1 MPQPSPPALSPAS
14 GAPATTGAGSSA
26 AIDADNAAGALW
38 MGLSVA
44 AATAMTLAV
53 KELSG
58 DLDSRMIVFLRSA
71 GIMLLV
77 APLLAWPAF
86 RARLRFSQPRL
97 HLQRGALIAVSTQ
110 LGFYGLSNL
119 PVSTATV
126 LNFTAPIFATLLAA
140 PINGEKVGPRRWAAV
155 GIGFVGALIILRPGI
170 EGFHPA
176 MLASIASSLLFA
188 LALVLSRGVA
198 TADGPL
204 SSFLSSIAMTGLLAL
219 PLAIP
224 AWGYPQG
231 AANWLVLLAL
241 VAASSSR
248 SIGDLQAY
256 RLGEAAPMGVLSYSR
271 LIFIGAAA
279 YVLFDETPDM
289 WTLIGGAVIIGSS
302 VYIAHRERL
311 RSKALR
317 QAEASRKAESAL
329 RAASGPGR

>member
-1 MPQPSPPALSPAS
+1 MPHPIPPALAKPLA
-14 GAPATTGAGSSA
+14 APAAQP
-26 AIDADNAAGALW
+26 DADNAAGALW

-44 AATAMTLAV
+44 AATVMTLAV
-53 KELSG
+53 KELAG

-71 GIMLLV
+71 GILLLV
-77 APLLAWPAF
+77 VPLLAWGPF
-86 RARLRFSQPRL
+86 RARMRFSKPRL

-110 LGFYGLSNL
+110 LGFYGLSEL

-155 GIGFVGALIILRPGI
+155 GMGFLGALIILRPGVD
-170 EGFHPA
+170 GFHPA

-188 LALVLSRGVA
+188 LALALSRGVA

-204 SSFLSSIAMTGLLAL
+204 SSFVSSIVMTGVFAL

-224 AWGYPQG
+224 VWGVPQG
-231 AANWLVLLAL
+231 GGHWWVLLAL
-241 VAASSSR
+241 VAASSAR
-248 SIGDLQAY
+248 SVGDLQAY

-279 YVLFDETPDM
+279 YVIFDERPDL
-289 WTLIGGAVIIGSS
+289 WTLVGGAVIIGSS
-302 VYIAHRERL
+302 FYIAHRERL
-311 RSKALR
+311 RGRALR
-317 QAEASRKAESAL
+317 ALRAERAALDGSAL
-329 RAASGPGR
+329 RSASGPGR